1 MLYVNRDTQGN
12 IIELSPEQNETTRE
26 AVMADDPG
34 VVQFI
39 NERWRQNELAVLDR
53 EFVRV
58 IEDLLELLIKKDVIL
73 FTDLPSMV
81 QQKFSKR
88 REIRQKGLFSDAYR
102 DDDSDIIPL

>member
-1 MLYVNRDTQGN
+1 MLYVNRDAQGN
-12 IIELSPEQNETTRE
+12 ISELNPEPTDTARE

-34 VVQFI
+34 VVHFI

-73 FTDLPSMV
+73 FTDLPAMV
-81 QQKFSKR
+81 QQKFAKR
-88 REIRQKGLFSDAYR
+88 REIRQKGLFTDAYK
-102 DDDSDIIPL
+102 DNDSDIIPL